1 MEYVKISQGKTP
13 KDPFSYFKYHKN
25 LMVFSCALANRGTC
39 DMDPCIPHRK
49 TATLVYGQWAIL
61 LRYPEENRLLA
72 CLLKQAQQ
80 KNLKKRETSN
90 KRGADRAP
98 KTPTVSTRFLDGAPR
113 GTMLL
118 HLTKI
123 TKQGL
128 HPIPRSAMV
137 TFYHHAWEDGAS
149 PYPRRST

>member
-1 MEYVKISQGKTP
+1 MEYVKISQGKRP
-13 KDPFSYFKYHKN
+13 KDPSSYFKYHKKF
-25 LMVFSCALANRGTC
+25 MVFSCALANRGTC

-61 LRYPEENRLLA
+61 LRYPEEHRPLA
-72 CLLKQAQQ
+72 CLLKQTQQ

-90 KRGADRAP
+90 KRGADRAR
-98 KTPTVSTRFLDGAPR
+98 KTPTVSTRFLDGALR
-113 GTMLL
+113 GTMPL

-123 TKQGL
+123 TKSGL

-137 TFYHHAWEDGAS
+137 TFYHHA
-149 PYPRRST
+149 